1 MESKREKLSFAF
13 DNSQLI
19 KIIKTF
25 TDEEDVKELGDSV
38 VSKIMDRN
46 EIVDVVNYLFERLDE
61 LDIEVEYE
69 ECGNLVSI
77 MYEIC
82 EEDESGGSTI
92 YENIKSCVR
101 D

>member
-1 MESKREKLSFAF
+1 MESAKEKLSFAF

-25 TDEEDVKELGDSV
+25 TDEEDVQDLGNSI

-46 EIVDVVNYLFERLDE
+46 EVEHVLNYLFEKLGE

-77 MYEIC
+77 MEKIYR
-82 EEDESGGSTI
+82 EDEAGGCVF
-92 YENIKSCVR
+92 YESIKSSIR
-101 D
+101 N